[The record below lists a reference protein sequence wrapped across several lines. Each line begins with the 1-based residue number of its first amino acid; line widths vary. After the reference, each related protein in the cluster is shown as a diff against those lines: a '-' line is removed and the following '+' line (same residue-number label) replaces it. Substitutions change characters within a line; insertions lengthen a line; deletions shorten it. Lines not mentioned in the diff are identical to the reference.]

1 MANSS
6 ASATTGAISRH
17 TGQQEIDAQPQAVR
31 QVSVPPANRA
41 GHAVFQRRAARAIDD
56 LVAILDGAALDE
68 AASAPTD
75 VEVLLSALQQPTVLD
90 SVLTRDP
97 LAEAKLLGQ
106 VRRKELLEA
115 EGGVLGPEEVGNL
128 LGIQRQS
135 VDKRRKAGTLLAL
148 GVGNRFVYP
157 AWQVESNNVLP
168 HLEEMLMALKS
179 HDEWRKLS
187 FFVNG
192 NVRLNGKSPLNALR
206 AGEYEEVLKA
216 AKTLG
221 EHGAA

>member
-1 MANSS
+1 
-6 ASATTGAISRH
+6 
-17 TGQQEIDAQPQAVR
+17 V
-31 QVSVPPANRA
+31 

-75 VEVLLSALQQPTVLD
+75 VEVLLSALQQPMVLD

-115 EGGVLGPEEVGNL
+115 EGGVLGPEEMGNL

-135 VDKRRKAGTLLAL
+135 IDKRRKAGTLLAL

-157 AWQVESNNVLP
+157 AWQVENNNVLT
-168 HLEEMLMALKS
+168 HLEEVLMALKG
-179 HDEWRKLS
+179 HDEWKKLS

-192 NVRLNGKSPLNALR
+192 NVRLNGRSPLNVLR
-206 AGEYEEVLKA
+206 AGGYEEVLKA